1 MLDTIFEIVLA
12 ACGMIQGGGRVPLI
26 TMTQGTPKQQLDGF
40 IKRFTPEIARLIKA
54 SLASLRR
61 KLPGATELVY
71 DNFNALVIGFGPTER
86 ASEAI
91 FSIAAYPNWLNL
103 FFLQGARLKDPTKS
117 LKGAGSRVRHIRVDT
132 PAVFDQPAVKALIAQ
147 AMAAAP
153 LPINPTAKRALIIKS
168 ISPRQRSRRP

>member
-1 MLDTIFEIVLA
+1 MNSPTPARELD
-12 ACGMIQGGGRVPLI
+12 
-26 TMTQGTPKQQLDGF
+26 DF
-40 IKRFTPEIARLIKA
+40 IARFTPAIAALIKA

-117 LKGAGSRVRHIRVDT
+117 LKGAGSKVRHIRVDT

-147 AMAAAP
+147 AMAAAA